1 MPFKDWYKSTYN
13 ALLLVAVMLFLIAF
27 GTTGDINIG
36 TTISA
41 YSLLTISVFM
51 ILILIVNKT
60 LSGEPDVSGFQNIM
74 DSLRT
79 AGPLFL
85 ILGVI
90 GFVLYLLIY
99 YKNDILGNRV
109 SNSFYTFSNI
119 TTILLLMQVYL
130 LYTNMNAKDGFKGQ
144 LSKVVSGSL
153 LVIGLFS
160 VMSSLILYTILSY
173 YTTDGFTV
181 GKSADWVTDANKIL
195 PALSIITSLLAS
207 SP

>member
-1 MPFKDWYKSTYN
+1 MPFRDWYKSTYN
-13 ALLLVAVMLFLIAF
+13 SLLLTAVILFLIAF

-41 YSLLTISVFM
+41 YCLLVLSVFM
-51 ILILIVNKT
+51 ILILVVNKT
-60 LSGEPDVSGFQNIM
+60 LSTEQDVSGFQSAM
-74 DSLRT
+74 DALRT

-119 TTILLLMQVYL
+119 TTIILLMQIYL
-130 LYTNMNAKDGFKGQ
+130 LYTNMNVKDGFKGQ
-144 LSKVVSGSL
+144 ISKVVSGSL
-153 LVIGLFS
+153 LIIGLFS
-160 VMSSLILYTILSY
+160 VMSSMILYTILRY

-181 GKSADWVTDANKIL
+181 
-195 PALSIITSLLAS
+195 
-207 SP
+207 

>member
-13 ALLLVAVMLFLIAF
+13 SLLLVAVILFLIAF
-27 GTTGDINIG
+27 GTTGDVNIG

-41 YSLLTISVFM
+41 YSLLTLCVFM
-51 ILILIVNKT
+51 ILIVVVNKT
-60 LSGEPDVSGFQNIM
+60 LTNADPNISSFQSMM
-74 DSLRT
+74 DALRI

-109 SNSFYTFSNI
+109 SNSYYTFSNI
-119 TTILLLMQVYL
+119 TTIIVILQMYI
-130 LYTNMNAKDGFKGQ
+130 LYTNMNKDGFSGQ
-144 LSKVVSGSL
+144 ISKITSGGL
-153 LVIGLFS
+153 LIVGLFS
-160 VMSSLILYTILSY
+160 LMSSLILYTILCY

-181 GKSADWVTDANKIL
+181 RK
-195 PALSIITSLLAS
+195 
-207 SP
+207 

>member
-1 MPFKDWYKSTYN
+1 MKDWYKSTYN
-13 ALLLVAVMLFLIAF
+13 SLLLAAVILFLIAF

-41 YSLLTISVFM
+41 YTLLILSVFM
-51 ILILIVNKT
+51 ILILVVNKT
-60 LSGEPDVSGFQNIM
+60 LSAEPDVSGFQSMM
-74 DSLRT
+74 DALRT

-99 YKNDILGNRV
+99 YKNEILANRV

-119 TTILLLMQVYL
+119 TTLIVLMQIYL
-130 LYTNMNAKDGFKGQ
+130 LYTNMNVKEGFKGQ
-144 LSKVVSGSL
+144 ISKVVSGSL
-153 LVIGLFS
+153 LIIGLFS
-160 VMSSLILYTILSY
+160 VMSSMILYTILRY

-181 GKSADWVTDANKIL
+181 
-195 PALSIITSLLAS
+195 
-207 SP
+207 

>member
-1 MPFKDWYKSTYN
+1 MPFRDWYKSTYN
-13 ALLLVAVMLFLIAF
+13 SLLLTAVILFLIAF

-41 YSLLTISVFM
+41 YCLLVLSVFM
-51 ILILIVNKT
+51 ILILVVNKT
-60 LSGEPDVSGFQNIM
+60 LSTEQDVSGFQSAM
-74 DSLRT
+74 DALRT

-99 YKNDILGNRV
+99 YKNEILGNRV

-119 TTILLLMQVYL
+119 TTIIVLMQIYL
-130 LYTNMNAKDGFKGQ
+130 LYTNMNVKDGFKGQ

-153 LVIGLFS
+153 LIIGLFS
-160 VMSSLILYTILSY
+160 VMSSMILYTILRY

-181 GKSADWVTDANKIL
+181 
-195 PALSIITSLLAS
+195 
-207 SP
+207 

>member
-13 ALLLVAVMLFLIAF
+13 SLLLVAVILFLIAF
-27 GTTGDINIG
+27 GTTGDVNIG

-41 YSLLTISVFM
+41 YSLLTLCVFM
-51 ILILIVNKT
+51 ILIVVVNKT
-60 LSGEPDVSGFQNIM
+60 LTNADPNISSFQSIM
-74 DSLRT
+74 DALRI

-109 SNSFYTFSNI
+109 SNSYYTI
-119 TTILLLMQVYL
+119 IVIMQMYI
-130 LYTNMNAKDGFKGQ
+130 LYTNMNKDGFSGQ
-144 LSKVVSGSL
+144 ISKTTSGGL
-153 LVIGLFS
+153 LIVGLFS
-160 VMSSLILYTILSY
+160 LMSSLILYTILCY

-181 GKSADWVTDANKIL
+181 RK
-195 PALSIITSLLAS
+195 
-207 SP
+207 

>member
-1 MPFKDWYKSTYN
+1 MKDWYVSTYN
-13 ALLLVAVMLFLIAF
+13 SLLLVAVILFLIAF
-27 GTTGDINIG
+27 GTTGDVNIG

-41 YSLLTISVFM
+41 YCLLIISVFM

-60 LSGEPDVSGFQNIM
+60 LTSEPNGSSFQSIM

-85 ILGVI
+85 ILGII

-99 YKNDILGNRV
+99 YKNDILENRV

-119 TTILLLMQVYL
+119 TTIILLMQIYL
-130 LYTNMNAKDGFKGQ
+130 LYTNMNVKEGFKGQ
-144 LSKVVSGSL
+144 LSKVVSGCL
-153 LVIGLFS
+153 LIIGLFS
-160 VMSSLILYTILSY
+160 LMSAMILYTILRY

-181 GKSADWVTDANKIL
+181 
-195 PALSIITSLLAS
+195 
-207 SP
+207 

>member
-1 MPFKDWYKSTYN
+1 MAFKDWYKSTYN

-27 GTTGDINIG
+27 GTTGDVNIG

-51 ILILIVNKT
+51 ILILVVNKT
-60 LSGEPDVSGFQNIM
+60 LSAETDVSGFQNIM
-74 DSLRT
+74 DALRT

-153 LVIGLFS
+153 LIIGLFS
-160 VMSSLILYTILSY
+160 LMSSLILYTILCY

-181 GKSADWVTDANKIL
+181 GK
-195 PALSIITSLLAS
+195 
-207 SP
+207 

>member
-1 MPFKDWYKSTYN
+1 MPFRDWYKSTYN
-13 ALLLVAVMLFLIAF
+13 SLLLTAVILFLIAF

-41 YSLLTISVFM
+41 YCLLVLSVFM
-51 ILILIVNKT
+51 ILILVVNKT
-60 LSGEPDVSGFQNIM
+60 LSAEQDVSGFQSAM
-74 DSLRT
+74 DALRT

-99 YKNDILGNRV
+99 YKNDILANRV

-119 TTILLLMQVYL
+119 TTIILLMQIYL
-130 LYTNMNAKDGFKGQ
+130 LYTNMNVKDGFKGQ
-144 LSKVVSGSL
+144 ISKVVSGSL
-153 LVIGLFS
+153 LIIGLFS
-160 VMSSLILYTILSY
+160 VMSSMILYTILRY

-181 GKSADWVTDANKIL
+181 
-195 PALSIITSLLAS
+195 
-207 SP
+207 